1 LVKIDMVLDLVT
13 RKNTRWRTRWIFD
26 LVFNL
31 VFNLVFCE
39 TDLLASCIFRGPTTA
54 HTATLE
60 KSYIHPHTLSMRVLQ
75 HNLSTN
81 SVLLISKW
89 TSMPPFNVAI
99 TIWSV
104 KVTLYTDY
112 NSLLTCKRSDLALHY
127 QYICLCL
134 AARSFL
140 G

>member
-1 LVKIDMVLDLVT
+1 MVEIDVVLDLVT
-13 RKNTRWRTRWIFD
+13 RENTRWRTRWIVD

-39 TDLLASCIFRGPTTA
+39 TDLLASRIFRGPTTA

-60 KSYIHPHTLSMRVLQ
+60 KSYIHPHTLSMRVLK

-81 SVLLISKW
+81 SVLVISRW

-99 TIWSV
+99 TI

-112 NSLLTCKRSDLALHY
+112 NSLLTCKRSDVALHY